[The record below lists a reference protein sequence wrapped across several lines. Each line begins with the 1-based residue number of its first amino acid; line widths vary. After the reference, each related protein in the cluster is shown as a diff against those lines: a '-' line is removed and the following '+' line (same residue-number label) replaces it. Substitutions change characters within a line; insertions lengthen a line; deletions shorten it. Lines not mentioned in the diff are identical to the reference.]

1 MFEGPF
7 GRPLD
12 MATLGSKGI
21 KSALA
26 GSEAEWKGW
35 HALRRGFATRLHE
48 SGVHDKIIQ
57 SLMRHSSLS
66 VTMKHYVKATPAANI
81 EAMQKL
87 SPKR

>member
-1 MFEGPF
+1 
-7 GRPLD
+7 